1 MNQNTNNK
9 PGAFMAW
16 QREIIRY
23 FSPYLNPDRH
33 FMFVLG
39 LLNLVMI
46 ASNTLLIW
54 KLGTAISLISN
65 ADFTNLNQTLLI
77 IAGIVLFNQVMQF
90 VYAFIYQRM
99 TLRFVDRVRGEV
111 LGRIMDLSFP
121 IYNRLDKGDL
131 LVRLTGN
138 TDRILAYVVNI
149 PLNLAS
155 SIVVFIVYSSMVVWI
170 DWQLALIA
178 LLLAPLFF
186 LSQYFVAPKTGA
198 AARRFT
204 EERANLVS
212 IEEQTLSNLKGIS
225 SFNCE
230 EIMRDKQRKQF
241 GIARKLALKV
251 RQIRLIYNSIFT
263 ILLYLAGV
271 VLVYSG
277 VSGIQSGRLT
287 VGVFVSFLIYI
298 RYLTNPV
305 RTIAGIPIQFQ
316 ANRAAAERVM
326 EVMHMQ
332 RPTQDVGSD
341 TPLVVSRGEIAF
353 NDISFSYPNSTNPV
367 YSHLFVAIHAGESV
381 ALVGP
386 SGSGKSTFASLILRF
401 FDPQSGNITIDGT
414 DIKTVS
420 LTSLRQQIS
429 IVWQEPLLIN
439 GSIREN
445 LLLAKHDATSEQMIA
460 ACQSGFAWEFIE
472 NLEQG
477 LDTVIGA
484 SGINLSV
491 GQKQRLAIAQ
501 AFLRD
506 TPILILD
513 EASSALDS
521 HSERMVVEALQ
532 ALRQSRTTLIIAHRI
547 SSIRNADR
555 ILYFNGN
562 GSITTGTHE
571 ELMDSH
577 AAYKDAVN
585 WQTSLN

>member
-1 MNQNTNNK
+1 
-9 PGAFMAW
+9 MAW

-23 FSPYLNPDRH
+23 FSPYLQPDRM
-33 FMFVLG
+33 FMRVLV

-46 ASNTLLIW
+46 GANTLLIW
-54 KLGTAISLISN
+54 NLGAAISLISSGN
-65 ADFTNLNQTLLI
+65 FTTLNHTLLM
-77 IAGIVLFNQVMQF
+77 IAGIVLINQVLQ
-90 VYAFIYQRM
+90 FIYAYIFQRM
-99 TLRFVDRVRGEV
+99 TLRFVDRVRGEL
-111 LGRIMDLSFP
+111 LGRIMILSFP
-121 IYNRLDKGDL
+121 IYNQFDKGDL
-131 LVRLTGN
+131 IARLTGN
-138 TDRILAYVVNI
+138 VDQLLSYVVNI
-149 PLNLAS
+149 PLNLIA
-155 SIVVFIVYSSMVVWI
+155 SIVVFSVYAGMVVWI

-186 LSQYFVAPKTGA
+186 LSQHFVAPKTGA
-198 AARRFT
+198 ASQRFT
-204 EERANLVS
+204 QERAKLISV
-212 IEEQTLSNLKGIS
+212 EEQTLANLKGIS
-225 SFNCE
+225 AFNCE
-230 EIMRDKQRKQF
+230 DIMRAKHSEQF
-241 GIARKLALKV
+241 SIARELALKL
-251 RQIRLIYNSIFT
+251 RQIHILYNSFFT
-263 ILLYLAGV
+263 IMLYLGGV

-277 VSGIQSGRLT
+277 VSSIQSGQLT

-305 RTIAGIPIQFQ
+305 RNIAQIPIQFQ
-316 ANRAAAERVM
+316 TNRAAADRVM
-326 EVMHMQ
+326 EIMRQQ
-332 RPTQDVGSD
+332 RHIEENGSVE
-341 TPLVVSRGEIAF
+341 PLQVTRGEITF
-353 NDISFSYPNSTNPV
+353 NDVCFSYPNSENLV
-367 YSHLFVAIHAGESV
+367 YNHLSINIRAGESV

-386 SGSGKSTFASLILRF
+386 SGSGKSTFASLLLRF
-401 FDPQSGNITIDGT
+401 YDPQSGVICIDET

-420 LTSLRQQIS
+420 LASLRDQVS
-429 IVWQEPLLIN
+429 IVWQEPLLID

-445 LLLAKHDATSEQMIA
+445 LLLAKRDATTEQLMA
-460 ACQSGFAWEFIE
+460 ACTSGFAWEFIE

-484 SGINLSV
+484 GGTSLSV

-532 ALRQSRTTLIIAHRI
+532 TLRKHRTTLIIAHRI

-562 GSITTGTHE
+562 GTITTGTHE
-571 ELMDSH
+571 ELMAGH

-585 WQTSLN
+585 WQIAVH